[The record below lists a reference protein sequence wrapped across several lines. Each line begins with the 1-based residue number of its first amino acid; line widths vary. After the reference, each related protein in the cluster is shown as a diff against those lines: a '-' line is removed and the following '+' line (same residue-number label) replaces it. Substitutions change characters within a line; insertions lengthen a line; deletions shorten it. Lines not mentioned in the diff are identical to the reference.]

1 MWHKWGRGCGINQ
14 KYNAKLVEFA
24 RNLCNTDSWNWNS
37 KPESH
42 SACGLVRFR
51 YRISVPLVGIT
62 EVSCKFHSFSV
73 VFLIENKIS
82 LIYISKLFS
91 QNRQNSKWSLILLLM
106 KLKYNAEGQ
115 EVIQLTIT
123 PAKNVRKRYNE
134 ENIHTELS
142 EKNYYVHMRMM
153 YVYSILTFI
162 LCWEVLFTFSTM
174 LESIH
179 S

>member
-1 MWHKWGRGCGINQ
+1 
-14 KYNAKLVEFA
+14 
-24 RNLCNTDSWNWNS
+24 
-37 KPESH
+37 
-42 SACGLVRFR
+42 
-51 YRISVPLVGIT
+51 
-62 EVSCKFHSFSV
+62 
-73 VFLIENKIS
+73 
-82 LIYISKLFS
+82 
-91 QNRQNSKWSLILLLM
+91 M

-162 LCWEVLFTFSTM
+162 LY
-174 LESIH
+174 
-179 S
+179 